1 MRINFYLMIREKL
14 SYRIISRL
22 LPAILLLGAAIVTAY
37 YLFARSSIAE
47 HTAANAQ
54 MTAKNSVHS
63 IEKIVKQAELIP
75 ANLAWMMESGSLERD
90 SLYHFLKKL
99 VENNPLIYASAIAF
113 EPDKNGRLF
122 SPYAYRN
129 DSIVESINLGSETYN
144 YLIMDWYQIP
154 AMLKKPYWTE
164 PYYDEGGANALLST
178 YSHPFYLIKNGNRE
192 FAGIITI
199 DISLEWL
206 TQTVSSVKILE
217 SGYALLISGN
227 GVYVTHPDRNNIMN
241 HTIFTRAIELE
252 IPKLREIGR
261 SMIRGE
267 SGFDTIE
274 LPQIGKALLYYEPI
288 TSTGWSLGVIYPYKE
303 MYASLQK
310 LNLVIV
316 ILSAIALALLII
328 FISTI
333 VGRML
338 RPLTKFAKSARVV
351 AEGNFSAELPQIT
364 SKDEMRELR
373 DSFEFMQ
380 RELTVYI
387 SNLRETTTAKEK
399 IESELRIAKEIQ
411 MGMIPHIFPP
421 FPQIKQIDLYAMLES
436 AKEVGG
442 DLYDFFLLDER
453 NLCFAIG
460 DVSGKGIPASLFMA
474 VTRTLLRSLADKA
487 KTTASILSEI
497 NATLCLNNDSNM
509 FVTFFIGILDTQTG
523 LLRYCNAGHNP
534 PVLIKSG
541 YGAEYFEITKG
552 IPLGLF
558 EEFKFTEQFAQLNEG
573 DHIFLYTDGLTE
585 AENSSNELFSE
596 QRLINSINTSESKIP
611 EALVKEVLKSVKL
624 HVGEN
629 EQSDDLTMLSILF
642 KGNGADKVID
652 TDTGKRITVQSDI
665 AQLPKITSWIQKRMT
680 LLNLPEEFGN
690 TINLVV
696 EEAFSNIVFYA
707 FEPGENEKID
717 ISLDVEAE
725 MVVIQLSDKGRAFD
739 PTKKSDPDISMP
751 AEEREIGGLGIFLI
765 KKMTDSVEYSRNN
778 DVNILTIKKK
788 IKT

>member
-113 EPDKNGRLF
+113 KPDKNRRLF

-241 HTIFTRAIELE
+241 HTIFTRAKEME

-474 VTRTLLRSLADKA
+474 VTRTLLRSLADRD
-487 KTTASILSEI
+487 KTTATILSEI
-497 NATLCLNNDSNM
+497 NSTLCLNNDSNM
-509 FVTFFIGILDTQTG
+509 FVTFFIGILDTTTG
-523 LLRYCNAGHNP
+523 DLRYCNAGHNP

-541 YGAEYFEITKG
+541 AKAEYFEITKG

-558 EEFKFTEQFAQLNEG
+558 DDFTFNEQFTKLNGG
-573 DHIFLYTDGLTE
+573 DQIFLYTDGLTE

-596 QRLINSINTSESKIP
+596 NRLIDSINISESRLP
-611 EALVKEVLKSVKL
+611 ESLVKDVLRSVKL
-624 HVGEN
+624 HVADN
-629 EQSDDLTMLSILF
+629 EQSDDLTMLSILYKRSDEDNS
-642 KGNGADKVID
+642 KGKEAEKS
-652 TDTGKRITVQSDI
+652 ITVQSDI
-665 AQLPKITSWIQKRMT
+665 AQLQRINNWTEERLSR
-680 LLNLPEEFGN
+680 LGLPEELGN
-690 TINLVV
+690 TVNLVI

-707 FEPGENEKID
+707 YEPGDSEKID
-717 ISLDVEAE
+717 LSLDCEGN
-725 MVVIQLSDKGRAFD
+725 MLVIELRDRGRAFD
-739 PTKKSDPDISMP
+739 PTAKKDPDTTIP

-765 KKMTDSVEYSRNN
+765 KKLTDSVEYARI
-778 DVNILTIKKK
+778 DGVNVLTIRKVVK
-788 IKT
+788 

>member
-178 YSHPFYLIKNGNRE
+178 YSHPFYLIKNGKRE

-474 VTRTLLRSLADKA
+474 VTRTLLRSLADRD
-487 KTTASILSEI
+487 KTTATILSEI
-497 NATLCLNNDSNM
+497 NSTLCLNNDSNM
-509 FVTFFIGILDTQTG
+509 FVTFFIGILDTTTG
-523 LLRYCNAGHNP
+523 DLRYCNAGHNP

-541 YGAEYFEITKG
+541 AKAEYFEITKG

-558 EEFKFTEQFAQLNEG
+558 DDFTFNEQFTKLNGG
-573 DHIFLYTDGLTE
+573 DQIFLYTDGLTE

-596 QRLINSINTSESKIP
+596 NRLIDSINISESRLP
-611 EALVKEVLKSVKL
+611 ESLVKDVLRSVKL
-624 HVGEN
+624 HVADN
-629 EQSDDLTMLSILF
+629 EQSDDLTMLSILYKRSDEDNS
-642 KGNGADKVID
+642 KGKEAEKS
-652 TDTGKRITVQSDI
+652 ITVQSDI
-665 AQLPKITSWIQKRMT
+665 AQLQRINNWTEERLSR
-680 LLNLPEEFGN
+680 LGLPEELGN
-690 TINLVV
+690 TVNLVI

-707 FEPGENEKID
+707 YEPGDSEKID
-717 ISLDVEAE
+717 LSLDCEGN
-725 MVVIQLSDKGRAFD
+725 MLVIELRDRGRAFD
-739 PTKKSDPDISMP
+739 PTAKEDPDTTIP

-765 KKMTDSVEYSRNN
+765 KKLTDSVEYARI
-778 DVNILTIKKK
+778 DGVNVLTIRKVVK
-788 IKT
+788 